1 MKAMTF
7 SEAAA
12 AMGAQTT
19 LAGSFDAVTTDTRA
33 IAQDGLFIA
42 LRGER
47 FDGHSFAAQALAQ
60 GAAAVVTERD
70 LGLGERQLLVADTHR
85 ALLALAGYY
94 RSLFQIPV
102 IGVTGSVGKTTT
114 KEMIHTVLS
123 AKYNTLKNEGNL
135 NNEIGVPLTLFRL
148 EKAHEAA
155 VIEMGMSGFG
165 EIARMTRAVRP
176 DAAVI
181 SNIGVSHIEKLG
193 SQEGILRAKLEI
205 LDGMAPTA
213 PLFLNGD
220 DPLLATVRP
229 GAHPVTFYGIEQDR
243 CSVQAL
249 HLTSEGAGTDFA
261 LQFPGG
267 TGRVSLPCP
276 GRHNVYNALAAFAV
290 GVYAGVEPQ
299 AAMEALRGYVPA
311 GMRQRIRK
319 AGGATFIEDC
329 YNASPDSV
337 AAALAVLAEMQ
348 AARRIAVLGDM
359 LELGAV
365 SEQAH
370 ATSGKLAAQR
380 GVSILMTYG
389 ERSAATAQAARA
401 CGLRDVRAYDDKRQL
416 ADDLAAELRQGDA
429 VLFKASRGMKLE
441 DVIFALDE
449 AIGGKDLPV

>member
-155 VIEMGMSGFG
+155 VIEMGMNHPG
-165 EIARMTRAVRP
+165 EIAYLTGIAQP
-176 DAAVI
+176 TIAVI
-181 SNIGVSHIEKLG
+181 TNIGDAHLENMG
-193 SQEGILRAKLEI
+193 SRENTLRAKCEI
-205 LDGMAPTA
+205 FERMPAGTPAV
-213 PLFLNGD
+213 FSGD
-220 DPLLATVRP
+220 DALLT
-229 GAHPVTFYGIEQDR
+229 
-243 CSVQAL
+243 AL
-249 HLTSEGAGTDFA
+249 TPDVSAKIAQGGHRILYVGT
-261 LQFPGG
+261 
-267 TGRVSLPCP
+267 
-276 GRHNVYNALAAFAV
+276 
-290 GVYAGVEPQ
+290 E
-299 AAMEALRGYVPA
+299 
-311 GMRQRIRK
+311 
-319 AGGATFIEDC
+319 
-329 YNASPDSV
+329 
-337 AAALAVLAEMQ
+337 
-348 AARRIAVLGDM
+348 
-359 LELGAV
+359 
-365 SEQAH
+365 
-370 ATSGKLAAQR
+370 
-380 GVSILMTYG
+380 
-389 ERSAATAQAARA
+389 
-401 CGLRDVRAYDDKRQL
+401 
-416 ADDLAAELRQGDA
+416 
-429 VLFKASRGMKLE
+429 
-441 DVIFALDE
+441 
-449 AIGGKDLPV
+449 